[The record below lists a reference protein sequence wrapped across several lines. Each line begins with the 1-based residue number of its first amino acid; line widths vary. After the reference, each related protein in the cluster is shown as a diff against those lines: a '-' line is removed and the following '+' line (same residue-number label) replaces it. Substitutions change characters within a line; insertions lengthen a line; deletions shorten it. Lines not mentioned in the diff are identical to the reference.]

1 MNAIHRGFRWLTK
14 LRGPLAVASLALAT
28 VVLTGCAT
36 SRNIDSEVRSFGGAA
51 SAPPIAAGAQYRFER
66 LPSMAQSPTQDA
78 LETATAKVLASK
90 GLVRNDANA
99 RYTVQVRL
107 EVDRVAPDRYPFGAG
122 SLFSDRVV
130 LASDGSLWQR
140 VRRPLMDP
148 VAYRHAAHIV
158 VRDIAAGSAVFE
170 TQAVQEGPWSDTP
183 NLLEPIVEAALRD
196 YPLASPT
203 PKTVTVVLSPPAAAA
218 R

>member
-1 MNAIHRGFRWLTK
+1 MNTKHRGSQWLVNV
-14 LRGPLAVASLALAT
+14 RGLLAAAGLALAT

-36 SRNIDSEVRSFGGAA
+36 SRNIDSEVRSFGG
-51 SAPPIAAGAQYRFER
+51 SKPMAAGATYRFER
-66 LPSMAQSPTQDA
+66 LPSMAQSATQDA

-90 GLVRNDANA
+90 GLVRNDGGAP
-99 RYTVQVRL
+99 YTVQVRL
-107 EVDRVAPDRYPFGAG
+107 EVERVNPDRYAFGAG

-140 VRRPLMDP
+140 VRRPWVDP
-148 VAYRHAAHIV
+148 VAYRHTAQIV
-158 VRDIAAGSAVFE
+158 VREVGAGSVVFE

-196 YPLASPT
+196 YPQAFPT
-203 PKTVTVVLSPPAAAA
+203 PKTVTVVLTPPAT

>member
-1 MNAIHRGFRWLTK
+1 MNARGC
-14 LRGPLAVASLALAT
+14 LASASLALAT
-28 VVLTGCAT
+28 VVLSGCAT
-36 SRNIDSEVRSFGGAA
+36 SRNIDSEVRSFGG
-51 SAPPIAAGAQYRFER
+51 PMPIAAGASYRFER

-90 GLVRNDANA
+90 GLVRNDASA

-107 EVDRVAPDRYPFGAG
+107 DVDRVAPDRYPFGMD
-122 SLFSDRVV
+122 SRFSDRIV
-130 LASDGSLWQR
+130 LAPDGSLWQR
-140 VRRPLMDP
+140 VRRPLTDP
-148 VAYRHAAHIV
+148 IAYRHAAHIV

-196 YPLASPT
+196 YPQTSPA
-203 PKTVTVVLSPPAAAA
+203 PKNITVVLPAASPGK
-218 R
+218 

>member
-1 MNAIHRGFRWLTK
+1 MNVRGA
-14 LRGPLAVASLALAT
+14 LAVAGLALAT
-28 VVLTGCAT
+28 VVLSGCAT
-36 SRNIDSEVRSFGGAA
+36 SRNIDSEVRSFGGAT
-51 SAPPIAAGAQYRFER
+51 PIAAGATYRFER

-78 LETATAKVLASK
+78 LETATAKVLAGK
-90 GLVRNDANA
+90 GLVRNDSNA

-107 EVDRVAPDRYPFGAG
+107 DVDRVALDRYPFGAG
-122 SLFSDRVV
+122 ALLSDRVV

-140 VRRPLMDP
+140 VRRPLIDP

-196 YPLASPT
+196 YPQAAPT
-203 PKTVTVVLSPPAAAA
+203 PKTITVVLPAASPGK
-218 R
+218 

>member
-1 MNAIHRGFRWLTK
+1 MNAMHRGSQWLMNV
-14 LRGPLAVASLALAT
+14 RGCLAGASLALAT

-36 SRNIDSEVRSFGGAA
+36 SRNIDSEVRSFGGAT
-51 SAPPIAAGAQYRFER
+51 PIAAGATYRFER

-90 GLVRNDANA
+90 GLVRNDASA

-107 EVDRVAPDRYPFGAG
+107 DVDRVAPDRYPFGMD
-122 SLFSDRVV
+122 SRFSDRIV
-130 LASDGSLWQR
+130 LAPDGSLWQR
-140 VRRPLMDP
+140 VRRPLTDP
-148 VAYRHAAHIV
+148 IAYRHAAHIV

-196 YPLASPT
+196 YPQTSPA
-203 PKTVTVVLSPPAAAA
+203 PKTITVVLPAASPGK
-218 R
+218 

>member
-1 MNAIHRGFRWLTK
+1 MNAMHRGSQWLMNV
-14 LRGPLAVASLALAT
+14 RGCLAGASLALAT

-36 SRNIDSEVRSFGGAA
+36 SRNIDSEVRSFGG
-51 SAPPIAAGAQYRFER
+51 PTPIAAGASYRFER

-78 LETATAKVLASK
+78 LETATAKVLAGK
-90 GLVRNDANA
+90 GLVRNDSNA

-107 EVDRVAPDRYPFGAG
+107 DVDRVALDRYPFGAG
-122 SLFSDRVV
+122 ALLSDRVV

-140 VRRPLMDP
+140 VRRPLIDP
-148 VAYRHAAHIV
+148 VAYRHAAHIL
-158 VRDIAAGSAVFE
+158 VRDIAAGNAVFE

-196 YPLASPT
+196 YPQAAPT
-203 PKTVTVVLSPPAAAA
+203 PKTVTVVLPAASPGK
-218 R
+218 